1 MPQLLYIR
9 NDDLFPFLV
18 SFSHEL
24 SLRASTHERSF
35 YLRAF
40 THECLLTRRRRRH
53 LLALQITH
61 SLVEVVLSGIHL
73 TDLFE
78 QAPPQRVCRTLC

>member
-1 MPQLLYIR
+1 MPQPFHIR
-9 NDDLFPFLV
+9 IDDLFPFLV
-18 SFSHEL
+18 RFSHEL
-24 SLRASTHERSF
+24 SSRALTRERSV

-40 THECLLTRRRRRH
+40 THEYLLTRRRRSH

-73 TDLFE
+73 TDLSE
-78 QAPPQRVCRTLC
+78 QALLQRVCRTLC